1 MIINAHKVCLKIGPQ
16 VIFEDLSFN
25 FDSYDR
31 VGLVGRNGSG
41 KSTLLKMIA
50 GQQALDGGTI
60 GLARGK
66 KIAYLPQ
73 EVVMQSN
80 KSVIDETC
88 TTFAH
93 LAVLQEEQRELEK
106 QLHERSDDHDVID
119 RYAQVCEQLM
129 HLDPERAQAEAKRV
143 LMGLGFKPESFD
155 QPVSTLSGGWK
166 MRVVLAKLL
175 LQKADFYLLDE
186 PTNHL
191 DIVSQEWFLQFLKQA
206 SFGFMIVCHDRYF
219 LNELC
224 STILELERGAGT
236 LYAGNYATYEKQK
249 AHNEA
254 MLEMAYKNQQ
264 REIQSKKETIERFRA
279 KASKAKMAQ
288 SMIKALDKIELIELP
303 PKPSE
308 MKFNFPPVQQSG
320 RIALQVQNVAQ
331 TFGEKKVFKD
341 VSFDVERSKKIAIIA
356 PNGVG
361 KTTLFNVIVGKLP
374 LQTGSI
380 ELGHNVQAVVFDQD
394 QTAALDLEKTI
405 LENIQQACPK
415 ILEQKIR
422 SFAGSFLFGKDAIN
436 KKIKVLSGGEKNR
449 VGMMKVLLQN
459 ANLLLLDEP
468 TNHLDIQSKDILLT
482 ALQAHQGTIIFVSH
496 DHDFVSNLATDII
509 ELRADGASLY
519 PGTYELYL
527 YRKKQEQDALD
538 PKKQHVSQNNATAAQ
553 CAKDAEKLRELQ
565 KQSKTLERK
574 VEKLEQWIK
583 DVENSF
589 AKLTYGT
596 QPFTDAEN
604 KLQQLRKQHGQA
616 NSEWEA
622 ITAQLEN

>member
-73 EVVMQSN
+73 EVVMQSE

-88 TTFAH
+88 TVFEH
-93 LAVLQEEQRELEK
+93 LSSLKEEQRELEK
-106 QLHERSDDHDVID
+106 QLHERSDDPEVID

-143 LMGLGFKPESFD
+143 LMGLGFKPETFD

-206 SFGFMIVCHDRYF
+206 TFGFMIVCHDRYF

-236 LYAGNYATYEKQK
+236 LYAGNYSTYEKQK

-303 PKPSE
+303 HKPTE
-308 MKFNFPPVQQSG
+308 MKFTFPPVQQSG
-320 RIALQVQNVAQ
+320 RVALQVHNVSQ
-331 TFGEKKVFKD
+331 TFGDKKVFRD
-341 VSFDVERSKKIAIIA
+341 VTFDVERSKKIAIIA

-527 YRKKQEQDALD
+527 YRKKQEQDTLD
-538 PKKQHVSQNNATAAQ
+538 PKKQQSAQNNVAATQ
-553 CAKDAEKLRELQ
+553 NAKDAEKLRELQ

-589 AKLTYGT
+589 AQLTYGT

>member
-1 MIINAHKVCLKIGPQ
+1 MINAHKICLKLGPQ
-16 VIFEDLSFN
+16 VIFEDVSFS
-25 FDSYDR
+25 FDNYDR

-50 GQQALDGGTI
+50 GEQELDGGTI
-60 GLARGK
+60 GLVRGK
-66 KIAYLPQ
+66 KLAYLPQ
-73 EVVMQSN
+73 EVVMQSD
-80 KSVIDETC
+80 KSILDETC
-88 TTFAH
+88 TTFEH
-93 LAVLQEEQRELEK
+93 LATLQEEQRSLEK
-106 QLHERSDDHDVID
+106 KLHEQSDNHSIID
-119 RYAQVCEQLM
+119 RYAEVCEQLM
-129 HLDPERAQAEAKRV
+129 HLDPDKAQAEAKRV
-143 LMGLGFKPESFD
+143 LMGLGFKSEVFD

-206 SFGFMIVCHDRYF
+206 TFGFMIVCHDRYF

-224 STILELERGAGT
+224 TTILELERGNGT
-236 LYAGNYATYEKQK
+236 LYAGNYSTYEKQK

-264 REIQSKKETIERFRA
+264 RDIQAKKETIERFRA

-288 SMIKALDKIELIELP
+288 SMIKALDKIERIELP
-303 PKPSE
+303 PKPAE
-308 MKFNFPPVQQSG
+308 MKFNLPPVQQPG
-320 RIALQVQNVAQ
+320 RTVLNVQNVAQ
-331 TFGEKKVFKD
+331 TFGDKKIFQD
-341 VSFDVERSKKIAIIA
+341 VSFDIERGKKVAIIA

-394 QTAALDLEKTI
+394 QTAALDLDKNI
-405 LENIQQACPK
+405 LQNIQESCPK
-415 ILEQKIR
+415 LLEQKIR
-422 SFAGSFLFGKDAIN
+422 SFAGSFLFGKDAIT

-527 YRKKQEQDALD
+527 YRKKQEQDALN
-538 PKKQHVSQNNATAAQ
+538 PKKQVASQNSAITTN
-553 CAKDAEKLRELQ
+553 AKDAEQSRQLQ
-565 KQSKTLERK
+565 KQCKTLERK

-596 QPFTDAEN
+596 QPFTDAES

-616 NSEWEA
+616 HGEWETA
-622 ITAQLEN
+622 TAQLEN